1 MKMGEMAV
9 YTGDFALAVNKKW
22 RKLSVPVDK
31 SPVMSESQGSKHSK
45 TTPVKALFVHPVT
58 EKEVSGIAC
67 PVLYRRYRNGQGKN
81 QRSGRAVRT
90 A

>member
-1 MKMGEMAV
+1 MGELSV
-9 YTGDFALAVNKKW
+9 YTGDFALAENKKW

-31 SPVMSESQGSKHSK
+31 SPVTSESQGSKPSE
-45 TTPVKALFVHPVT
+45 TTPVKAIFVHPVT

-67 PVLYRRYRNGQGKN
+67 PVLYRRYGNGQGKN
-81 QRSGRAVRT
+81 QRADRAART